1 MNSWC
6 ATTYTHT
13 HTHPY
18 MPVYT
23 QRKTQERFST
33 YLFFSSSACLYSSL
47 LHSVKR
53 NLFPCQCDV
62 IPFHL
67 CYHQSI
73 CFKYWYKLT
82 VRTHTATLERILW
95 MKSFAIFKMN
105 GTDAY
110 YWLPFDRYQKPTCMQ
125 CLYQIETATFMF
137 HLNGYIECFG
147 WHQFG
152 PKHMRW
158 KFAKWK

>member
-1 MNSWC
+1 
-6 ATTYTHT
+6 
-13 HTHPY
+13 
-18 MPVYT
+18 
-23 QRKTQERFST
+23 
-33 YLFFSSSACLYSSL
+33 
-47 LHSVKR
+47 
-53 NLFPCQCDV
+53 
-62 IPFHL
+62 
-67 CYHQSI
+67 
-73 CFKYWYKLT
+73 
-82 VRTHTATLERILW
+82 

-152 PKHMRW
+152 PNEMKICKVKVIDTNHSDPFDLSKRTFDPI
-158 KFAKWK
+158 KLN